1 MERLTHETEEA
12 TPEHK
17 DSQIE
22 GESSIEIDSELGRRL
37 AERFDTEAI
46 LEHFRDA
53 WSGSVRDFEVMAL
66 VAYIELD
73 GIAVDTIPELPDSW
87 KEYIAEQKRN
97 SVRAL
102 IVNPGLYLMTTK
114 ECAKAA
120 LAELLSRVKVND
132 GAGDDVEGR

>member
-1 MERLTHETEEA
+1 MERLEHETTEA
-12 TPEHK
+12 TPAHK
-17 DSQIE
+17 DGQIE
-22 GESSIEIDSELGRRL
+22 SESSSEIDSELGRRL
-37 AERFDTEAI
+37 AEHFDTDAI

-87 KEYIAEQKRN
+87 KEYIAEQKREG
-97 SVRAL
+97 VRSF

-114 ECAKAA
+114 ECANAA
-120 LAELLSRVKVND
+120 LAELLNRVKAND
-132 GAGDDVEGR
+132 GAKDDLEGR